1 MRCKNA
7 VILAHYYQDSEIQDV
22 ADYIGDSLGLSQQAA
37 ATEADIIVFAGVH
50 FMAETAKIVNP
61 GRIVVLPDKDAG
73 CSLEQSCPADQLEA
87 FQARSGIQIVNEQ
100 GETTRHIPLEGFGWA
115 LITLM
120 ADGRHAL
127 VASFF
132 TGEVAKMDLATGT
145 KVGSIQTGVAKAVA
159 GVAEYPG

>member
-1 MRCKNA
+1 MKRGDALKTMGA
-7 VILAHYYQDSEIQDV
+7 LAG
-22 ADYIGDSLGLSQQAA
+22 ATAGTRLLGACGDNGLP
-37 ATEADIIVFAGVH
+37 
-50 FMAETAKIVNP
+50 P
-61 GRIVVLPDKDAG
+61 GIEHIVVVMMETRSYDPLLGARALEGLGGDGLTPAMQNAG
-73 CSLEQSCPADQLEA
+73 RDGTLYVL
-87 FQARSGIQIVNEQ
+87 RSGIQIVNEQ